1 MSDVLVAR
9 AVVQRFAEG
18 PQALQVLNG
27 VDLVVKAGERIAIV
41 GRSGSGKTTL
51 LHALAGLEQP
61 SSGEVLLMGQSLSAA
76 SEDQRSQL
84 RNRHMGFVYQMHHL
98 LPEFTALENVALP
111 ALIGGVSVSEAERR
125 AKELLAQVGL
135 AERVQHKPG
144 ELSGGERQRVA
155 LARAL
160 VQRPAVVLADE
171 PTGNLDKDTAES
183 IHRLIVSLNEAHGTS
198 FIIVTHEERLAALAH
213 QCYTLTQGQ
222 LLLS

>member
-27 VDLVVKAGERIAIV
+27 VDLRVKAGERIAIV

-111 ALIGGVSVSEAERR
+111 ALIGGVSVPEAERR
-125 AKELLAQVGL
+125 ASELLAQVGL
-135 AERVQHKPG
+135 AERAQHKPG

-183 IHRLIVSLNEAHGTS
+183 IHQLIVSLNEAHGTS

-213 QCYTLTQGQ
+213 HRYTLTQGQ

>member
-1 MSDVLVAR
+1 MSEVLVAR
-9 AVVQRFAEG
+9 DVVQAFDEG
-18 PQALQVLNG
+18 PRALQVLNG
-27 VDLVVKAGERIAIV
+27 VQLSVAAGERVAIV

-51 LHALAGLEQP
+51 LHALAGLERP
-61 SSGEVLLMGQSLSAA
+61 RSGDVVLMGQSLNQADEAA
-76 SEDQRSQL
+76 RSQW

-111 ALIGGVSVSEAERR
+111 ALIGGMGVSEATER
-125 AKELLAQVGL
+125 AQALLAQVGL
-135 AERVQHKPG
+135 AERVDHKPG

-183 IHRLIVSLNEAHGTS
+183 IHQLMVTLNETHGTS
-198 FIIVTHEERLAALAH
+198 FVIVTHDERLAALAH
-213 QCYTLTQGQ
+213 KRYSLNQGVLTPC
-222 LLLS
+222 

>member
-135 AERVQHKPG
+135 AERLQHKPG

-183 IHRLIVSLNEAHGTS
+183 IHQLIVTLNEVHGTS

-213 QCYTLTQGQ
+213 QRYTLTQGQ